1 MEALRQFFAVPGVF
15 EVKNYAWFGIEHD
28 LWLLGIFIAGCFIV
42 YYYVNLNPERRKRFL
57 RIFAICIVSSE
68 VARQLIYGLQG
79 AYKLEYMPLHLCAVT
94 EIACLF
100 YAFKRDAVSREF
112 MYWIGLPGALC
123 ALLFPD
129 WLQIPLGNF
138 QSIHSFGI
146 HGAMTIFAVLLLA
159 GGESRPKIKGAFW
172 TLGLMTAFSI
182 PLYFL
187 NKIWNTNFFFLNYP
201 SPGSPLTILSD
212 IAGNP
217 GYIALLVL
225 LVAFIWILMYI
236 PWGISYRM
244 KKAGG

>member
-15 EVKNYAWFGIEHD
+15 EVKNYAWFGLEMDI
-28 LWLLGIFIAGCFIV
+28 WLLAIFLIGLFTVFV
-42 YYYVNLNPERRKRFL
+42 YRNMNPERRKRFL
-57 RIFAICIVSSE
+57 RIAATCMILSE

-94 EIACLF
+94 EFACF
-100 YAFKRDAVSREF
+100 YYAFRRDAISREF
-112 MYWIGLPGALC
+112 MYWIGLPGSLA

-129 WLQIPLGNF
+129 WLQIPLWNF

-159 GGESRPKIKGAFW
+159 GGESRPRIKGAVW
-172 TLGLMTAFSI
+172 TLGIMSVIAL
-182 PLYFL
+182 PLFFL

-201 SPGSPLTILSD
+201 SPGSPLTILQD

-217 GYIALLVL
+217 GYIALLVV
-225 LVAFIWILMYI
+225 LVLVIWIFMYL
-236 PWGISYRM
+236 PWGISYRL
-244 KKAGG
+244 KKVGR